1 MAEQPAVNVHLHA
14 APHNHLLHLHHHTSD
29 PNSAA
34 PHSYESSP
42 LHAAPCNDRLPGDQ
56 SISCRP
62 AAAPKTGNA
71 HNPVMVVGGL
81 VIGGTVIGGA
91 EAGEG
96 KRTVR
101 KAHADGSRWLRG
113 KTYEGKRVVPLSFR
127 ASMFLLF
134 AGIMMVAVSFKSIP
148 ALNKG
153 KIVPAGEI
161 VNGNGGAQHALF
173 SSRNLRGGHAGI
185 FIAGSGDDLGLDE
198 DPPPPHTAGIAESAN
213 DRRRVTRVTASSQFG
228 TELGY
233 LFGSES
239 GSGFQSVEK
248 ALSEGQGV
256 EGRGVKGRS
265 GDGDGFL
272 RKGEVNGLSRRE
284 IVDGVLKKRSM
295 KAEGRGGLG
304 EEGRERGGA
313 GSGDS
318 EGEDEYKGGESEG
331 DGAGEETREG
341 RRESARGGV
350 GGSGGIR
357 RTNEKEEEEEEAEGV
372 RKIRRVGASGDG
384 SLGEDEETEE
394 HREEL
399 KHGEEERR
407 GVGAERKREDDED
420 VEGGE
425 GEGEGEGGGD
435 YRGKRSRI
443 AGVAVEGGKVDEEHE
458 EHEEQRDEEGKGMG
472 GRDRGSG
479 GSEEQEG
486 RLVIGS
492 KEEGTGGWVGSR
504 DGEGNHGR
512 REEEE
517 DSEQRAAGEEHEDGA
532 REHEEGTKEHEEGT
546 KEHEEGTKEHGHRG
560 MEDQEYGD
568 EERGGHEQHT
578 GEGRH
583 EDANEESRSTFFS
596 SSSLTSS
603 LVAPLS
609 PLSDY
614 SHSSSSVP
622 LPPFGFNASLSHA
635 PPVPFKENF
644 LWRAPKSQK
653 YAQCIARSR
662 THKVPVKGS
671 TNGYLLV
678 TANGGLNQ
686 MRAAI
691 CDMVAVARIMNVTLV
706 VPELDH
712 TSFWADPS
720 EFEDIFDL
728 DHFISSLKKDIRIV
742 RQLPKR
748 VAHIEPLEKF
758 PVSWSPFSYYR
769 EDLLPR
775 VKKHRVMRFPLTD
788 SRLANNGVPDSI
800 QRLRCRANYKS
811 LRYTPSISQIA
822 ANLISR
828 LHARGPYIALHLR
841 YEKDMLAF
849 TGCDHGLQASERE
862 ELKAMRLNNS
872 RWKEKEIDG
881 EARRTE
887 GACPLTPRETAL
899 FLRAM
904 GYPNKTLI
912 YVAAGDIYG
921 SNGLE
926 DLTRLYPNTYTHSTL
941 ATAEELASL
950 GAYQNRLA
958 AVDYTVAVQS
968 DVFVYTYEGNM
979 ARAVQGHRRF
989 EGHRKTVIPNREAI
1003 IRHIDQLKSRQI
1015 RWKAFRRLIRQAHKE
1030 GMGAPHLREVGEN
1043 PKLEENF
1050 YANPFPGCICEVE
1063 RQADGAVRMCRR
1075 VSGQKRSPSAVTM
1088 TSSEADERSGSDT
1101 PSSLAANQSSA
1112 SVPKGLSYFTVNERT
1127 PPSSPAR
1134 DGKTSTG
1141 KNGEGGNGHRRGWG
1155 SIKPYVLSVS
1165 LLASIS
1171 SGLLGYDIGV
1181 TSGALIFVAEDFD
1194 LSHVQQEIF
1203 VGILNIVSLV
1213 GALSAGRLADF
1224 AGRRFAMGAAASIF
1238 IAGALCMALAPTY
1251 AILVTGRVV
1260 TGVGVGFGLALPPL
1274 FISEISP
1281 PGQRGGLVSFG
1292 ELFINIG
1299 IVVGFLTSF
1308 LLSGLPVDSAWR
1320 WMLGLGAVPGFILAV
1335 GVVFLPESPR
1345 WLIMHGQVKKAKDI
1359 LLTISD
1365 SKQEAHERMLEI
1377 LEAAG
1382 LKEEVISKGPA
1393 AGSEFSPARGR
1404 SNSRERLEGSGGE
1417 GGEGT
1422 VYVDEEE
1429 QEIHVI
1435 RAMEGAGGQGV
1446 WKELLWP
1453 TPAVGRMLV
1462 VCVGTNFLQ
1471 QAVGIDAAVYYSPV
1485 VLRDAG
1491 VTSTRALLGA
1501 TLLMGVIKVSF
1512 VGIATC
1518 MLDHFGRRPLLLAST
1533 AGMTIAL
1540 LTQALAFLKL
1550 PTAVDVD
1557 VSTTVTATTGVP
1569 AAAIVA
1575 FTGLCFYVAFFSIG
1589 IGPINWLYTSEI
1601 FPLRLRAQATG
1612 IGTAVNRIASGV
1624 VAMTF
1629 LSLAD
1634 ATGSP
1639 AGPFFMF
1646 AGMGVVAFVFF
1657 YFLAPE
1663 TRGKSLEQI
1672 VRMFEKGTYAW
1683 VQEAP
1688 EEIPSV
1694 GLAVYDGN
1702 KMQQGWGETDSSP
1715 SRTPRDR
1722 FWSVNR
1728 AVAAMRKKVDARIRT
1743 LVENGVKS
1751 RQRSMF
1757 VIVGDK
1763 GREQVVNLH
1772 YMLSKA
1778 VVKARPNVL
1787 WCYKNDLFLSS
1798 NRKKRMRQMKKMM
1811 QRGLLDPEKEDPFAL
1826 FMASTAIRY
1835 CYYAETHK
1843 ILGNTFG
1850 MCVLQDFE
1858 ALTPN
1863 LLART
1868 IETVEGGGI
1877 IVLLLSSLTSLSHLF
1892 ALAMDVHARYRTESH
1907 GDVVGRFNERFIL
1920 SLASCPTCCV
1930 MDDELNIL
1938 PLSSHMRLLQP
1949 SALTESN
1956 RPARAPNPSR
1966 ILPMPLYVSP
1976 GRGSGIRIG
1985 PRVEGAQGVASRH
1998 PAGGGAGGNVSHA
2011 GPGQSRGAMRHEPM
2025 PFPPFHPPPTP
2036 FPRPSAGRGS
2046 GVRVWQGVERTQGVA
2061 SRHTAGGGAGGNVSH
2076 AGPGQGNRELKE
2088 LKESLADTQPVGAL
2102 VATCRTLDQ
2111 AKAVVTFLD
2120 AVSEKTLRSTVAI
2133 TAARGRGKSA
2143 ALGVAVAGAVAL
2155 GYSNIFVT
2163 APSPENLKTL
2173 FEFVFKGFDA
2183 IGYKEHIDYELVEST
2198 NPAFNRAIVRV
2209 NVFHQHRQTIQYV
2222 MPQHAERVQQ
2232 AELLVIDEAAAIPL
2246 PMVKAL
2252 LGPYLVFMG
2261 STVNGYEGT
2270 GRSLSLKLIQQLREQ
2285 SKGAAAAGAAGAAA
2299 TADGAGGSGGGGGVS
2314 VRVLREVE
2322 LQEPI
2327 RYADGDPVEKWLNH
2341 LLCLD
2346 ATSHVPK
2353 LQARM
2358 PHPDECELFYV
2369 NRDTL
2374 FSFHSA
2380 SELFLQRMMA
2390 LYVSS
2395 HYKNTPNDL
2404 QLMSDAPAHHLFVLL
2419 GPVDESQT
2427 SLPDVL
2433 CVLQVCLEGEISRAS
2448 ALKGL
2453 SQGHQPTGD
2462 LLPWTLSQQFQ
2473 DSEFPSLS
2481 GARVVRIAVHP
2492 DLMHAG
2498 YGSRAVD
2505 LLARYYEGQLTS
2517 MGEDSEEE
2525 SEEEEEGGKR
2535 HSKAVQEARVNGSAS
2550 LLEEQ
2555 LAPRSGLPPLL
2566 QPVGER
2572 RQEQLHYVGVSFGLG
2587 QQLFNFW
2594 RRQQFVPLYVRQ
2606 TPSDITGEHTCIM
2619 LKPLRNDDLGPADS
2633 KDSWLGS
2640 FSQDFHRRFLSL
2652 LGFSFRPLPPALCLR
2667 LLKKS
2672 LHCTLVVL
2680 FSIEFA
2686 EAEAREAVVPAGLM
2700 EGKAALLSP
2709 YDMKRLESYANNLVD
2724 YHLIMDLIPPLARL
2738 YFLGLIPASLS
2749 YAQAAILL
2757 SFGLQHHELSTIEA
2771 NLRLPGT
2778 QVLALFNKAIRKIH
2792 SVLYAAAARTI
2803 EAALPRIKE
2812 VQLCCCTPQPQVLA
2826 LFNKAIRKIHSVL
2839 YAAAARTIEA
2849 ALPRIKEVDLRPH
2862 PQSVDED
2869 LAEAADQA
2877 KKVIKSRLE
2886 GAAEPGTATLL
2897 TSLTPGQMQEFA
2909 IDGRDQDFEAA
2920 IAAGGGKLPG
2930 SGVLSIKAQGGGKKR
2945 GGGGDG
2951 NSDVAEGGKKR
2962 MKGGAKGKGKGKGG
2976 RG

>member
-1 MAEQPAVNVHLHA
+1 
-14 APHNHLLHLHHHTSD
+14 
-29 PNSAA
+29 
-34 PHSYESSP
+34 
-42 LHAAPCNDRLPGDQ
+42 
-56 SISCRP
+56 
-62 AAAPKTGNA
+62 
-71 HNPVMVVGGL
+71 
-81 VIGGTVIGGA
+81 
-91 EAGEG
+91 
-96 KRTVR
+96 
-101 KAHADGSRWLRG
+101 
-113 KTYEGKRVVPLSFR
+113 
-127 ASMFLLF
+127 
-134 AGIMMVAVSFKSIP
+134 
-148 ALNKG
+148 
-153 KIVPAGEI
+153 
-161 VNGNGGAQHALF
+161 
-173 SSRNLRGGHAGI
+173 
-185 FIAGSGDDLGLDE
+185 
-198 DPPPPHTAGIAESAN
+198 
-213 DRRRVTRVTASSQFG
+213 
-228 TELGY
+228 
-233 LFGSES
+233 
-239 GSGFQSVEK
+239 
-248 ALSEGQGV
+248 
-256 EGRGVKGRS
+256 
-265 GDGDGFL
+265 
-272 RKGEVNGLSRRE
+272 
-284 IVDGVLKKRSM
+284 
-295 KAEGRGGLG
+295 
-304 EEGRERGGA
+304 
-313 GSGDS
+313 
-318 EGEDEYKGGESEG
+318 
-331 DGAGEETREG
+331 
-341 RRESARGGV
+341 
-350 GGSGGIR
+350 
-357 RTNEKEEEEEEAEGV
+357 
-372 RKIRRVGASGDG
+372 
-384 SLGEDEETEE
+384 
-394 HREEL
+394 
-399 KHGEEERR
+399 
-407 GVGAERKREDDED
+407 
-420 VEGGE
+420 
-425 GEGEGEGGGD
+425 
-435 YRGKRSRI
+435 
-443 AGVAVEGGKVDEEHE
+443 
-458 EHEEQRDEEGKGMG
+458 
-472 GRDRGSG
+472 
-479 GSEEQEG
+479 
-486 RLVIGS
+486 
-492 KEEGTGGWVGSR
+492 
-504 DGEGNHGR
+504 
-512 REEEE
+512 
-517 DSEQRAAGEEHEDGA
+517 
-532 REHEEGTKEHEEGT
+532 
-546 KEHEEGTKEHGHRG
+546 
-560 MEDQEYGD
+560 
-568 EERGGHEQHT
+568 
-578 GEGRH
+578 
-583 EDANEESRSTFFS
+583 
-596 SSSLTSS
+596 
-603 LVAPLS
+603 
-609 PLSDY
+609 
-614 SHSSSSVP
+614 
-622 LPPFGFNASLSHA
+622 
-635 PPVPFKENF
+635 
-644 LWRAPKSQK
+644 
-653 YAQCIARSR
+653 CIARSR

-822 ANLISR
+822 VNLISR

-1003 IRHIDQLKSRQI
+1003 IRHIDQ
-1015 RWKAFRRLIRQAHKE
+1015 
-1030 GMGAPHLREVGEN
+1030 
-1043 PKLEENF
+1043 
-1050 YANPFPGCICEVE
+1050 
-1063 RQADGAVRMCRR
+1063 
-1075 VSGQKRSPSAVTM
+1075 SPSAVTM

-1251 AILVTGRVV
+1251 VILVTGRVV

-1694 GLAVYDGN
+1694 GLAV
-1702 KMQQGWGETDSSP
+1702 
-1715 SRTPRDR
+1715 
-1722 FWSVNR
+1722 
-1728 AVAAMRKKVDARIRT
+1728 DARIRT

-1850 MCVLQDFE
+1850 MCVLQ
-1858 ALTPN
+1858 
-1863 LLART
+1863 
-1868 IETVEGGGI
+1868 
-1877 IVLLLSSLTSLSHLF
+1877 
-1892 ALAMDVHARYRTESH
+1892 
-1907 GDVVGRFNERFIL
+1907 
-1920 SLASCPTCCV
+1920 
-1930 MDDELNIL
+1930 
-1938 PLSSHMRLLQP
+1938 
-1949 SALTESN
+1949 
-1956 RPARAPNPSR
+1956 
-1966 ILPMPLYVSP
+1966 
-1976 GRGSGIRIG
+1976 
-1985 PRVEGAQGVASRH
+1985 
-1998 PAGGGAGGNVSHA
+1998 
-2011 GPGQSRGAMRHEPM
+2011 
-2025 PFPPFHPPPTP
+2025 
-2036 FPRPSAGRGS
+2036 
-2046 GVRVWQGVERTQGVA
+2046 
-2061 SRHTAGGGAGGNVSH
+2061 
-2076 AGPGQGNRELKE
+2076 
-2088 LKESLADTQPVGAL
+2088 
-2102 VATCRTLDQ
+2102 
-2111 AKAVVTFLD
+2111 
-2120 AVSEKTLRSTVAI
+2120 
-2133 TAARGRGKSA
+2133 
-2143 ALGVAVAGAVAL
+2143 
-2155 GYSNIFVT
+2155 
-2163 APSPENLKTL
+2163 
-2173 FEFVFKGFDA
+2173 
-2183 IGYKEHIDYELVEST
+2183 
-2198 NPAFNRAIVRV
+2198 
-2209 NVFHQHRQTIQYV
+2209 
-2222 MPQHAERVQQ
+2222 
-2232 AELLVIDEAAAIPL
+2232 
-2246 PMVKAL
+2246 
-2252 LGPYLVFMG
+2252 
-2261 STVNGYEGT
+2261 
-2270 GRSLSLKLIQQLREQ
+2270 
-2285 SKGAAAAGAAGAAA
+2285 
-2299 TADGAGGSGGGGGVS
+2299 
-2314 VRVLREVE
+2314 
-2322 LQEPI
+2322 
-2327 RYADGDPVEKWLNH
+2327 
-2341 LLCLD
+2341 
-2346 ATSHVPK
+2346 
-2353 LQARM
+2353 
-2358 PHPDECELFYV
+2358 
-2369 NRDTL
+2369 
-2374 FSFHSA
+2374 
-2380 SELFLQRMMA
+2380 
-2390 LYVSS
+2390 
-2395 HYKNTPNDL
+2395 
-2404 QLMSDAPAHHLFVLL
+2404 
-2419 GPVDESQT
+2419 
-2427 SLPDVL
+2427 
-2433 CVLQVCLEGEISRAS
+2433 
-2448 ALKGL
+2448 
-2453 SQGHQPTGD
+2453 
-2462 LLPWTLSQQFQ
+2462 
-2473 DSEFPSLS
+2473 
-2481 GARVVRIAVHP
+2481 
-2492 DLMHAG
+2492 
-2498 YGSRAVD
+2498 
-2505 LLARYYEGQLTS
+2505 
-2517 MGEDSEEE
+2517 
-2525 SEEEEEGGKR
+2525 
-2535 HSKAVQEARVNGSAS
+2535 
-2550 LLEEQ
+2550 
-2555 LAPRSGLPPLL
+2555 
-2566 QPVGER
+2566 
-2572 RQEQLHYVGVSFGLG
+2572 
-2587 QQLFNFW
+2587 
-2594 RRQQFVPLYVRQ
+2594 
-2606 TPSDITGEHTCIM
+2606 
-2619 LKPLRNDDLGPADS
+2619 
-2633 KDSWLGS
+2633 
-2640 FSQDFHRRFLSL
+2640 
-2652 LGFSFRPLPPALCLR
+2652 
-2667 LLKKS
+2667 
-2672 LHCTLVVL
+2672 
-2680 FSIEFA
+2680 
-2686 EAEAREAVVPAGLM
+2686 
-2700 EGKAALLSP
+2700 
-2709 YDMKRLESYANNLVD
+2709 
-2724 YHLIMDLIPPLARL
+2724 
-2738 YFLGLIPASLS
+2738 
-2749 YAQAAILL
+2749 
-2757 SFGLQHHELSTIEA
+2757 
-2771 NLRLPGT
+2771 
-2778 QVLALFNKAIRKIH
+2778 
-2792 SVLYAAAARTI
+2792 
-2803 EAALPRIKE
+2803 
-2812 VQLCCCTPQPQVLA
+2812 
-2826 LFNKAIRKIHSVL
+2826 
-2839 YAAAARTIEA
+2839 
-2849 ALPRIKEVDLRPH
+2849 
-2862 PQSVDED
+2862 
-2869 LAEAADQA
+2869 
-2877 KKVIKSRLE
+2877 
-2886 GAAEPGTATLL
+2886 
-2897 TSLTPGQMQEFA
+2897 
-2909 IDGRDQDFEAA
+2909 
-2920 IAAGGGKLPG
+2920 
-2930 SGVLSIKAQGGGKKR
+2930 
-2945 GGGGDG
+2945 
-2951 NSDVAEGGKKR
+2951 
-2962 MKGGAKGKGKGKGG
+2962 
-2976 RG
+2976 

>member
-14 APHNHLLHLHHHTSD
+14 APHNNLLHLHHHMTD

-71 HNPVMVVGGL
+71 HNPVMAVGGL
-81 VIGGTVIGGA
+81 VMGGTVIGGA

-96 KRTVR
+96 KRSVR
-101 KAHADGSRWLRG
+101 KAHVDGSRWLRG

-173 SSRNLRGGHAGI
+173 ASRNLRGGHAAGV
-185 FIAGSGDDLGLDE
+185 FIAGSGDDIGLIE
-198 DPPPPHTAGIAESAN
+198 DPAHTAGIAESAN
-213 DRRRVTRVTASSQFG
+213 ERRRVTRVNGGSQLSS
-228 TELGY
+228 ELGSV
-233 LFGSES
+233 FGSEVGS
-239 GSGFQSVEK
+239 GS
-248 ALSEGQGV
+248 
-256 EGRGVKGRS
+256 
-265 GDGDGFL
+265 
-272 RKGEVNGLSRRE
+272 GEVNGLSRRGFG
-284 IVDGVLKKRSM
+284 DGLLKAERRSGLEE
-295 KAEGRGGLG
+295 EGRGSS
-304 EEGRERGGA
+304 GGA

-318 EGEDEYKGGESEG
+318 DGEDKYRGGGSEG
-331 DGAGEETREG
+331 DGAEEETRAG
-341 RRESARGGV
+341 RRESGRGGG
-350 GGSGGIR
+350 GGSGEVL
-357 RTNEKEEEEEEAEGV
+357 RTFGNEEEEEEEAVGV
-372 RKIRRVGASGDG
+372 GKISRVRATRDNSV
-384 SLGEDEETEE
+384 GEDEEEGA
-394 HREEL
+394 HRGVKER
-399 KHGEEERR
+399 GEEERP
-407 GVGAERKREDDED
+407 GVGAGRKRKDEED
-420 VEGGE
+420 EGAE
-425 GEGEGEGGGD
+425 GEGE
-435 YRGKRSRI
+435 
-443 AGVAVEGGKVDEEHE
+443 VEGGRGSRRKRGRITGEVAEEGKGDVEHE
-458 EHEEQRDEEGKGMG
+458 EHEGQVHGREEG
-472 GRDRGSG
+472 
-479 GSEEQEG
+479 
-486 RLVIGS
+486 
-492 KEEGTGGWVGSR
+492 
-504 DGEGNHGR
+504 
-512 REEEE
+512 EE
-517 DSEQRAAGEEHEDGA
+517 DGEQRAAGEEHEDGA
-532 REHEEGTKEHEEGT
+532 REHDDGAREHDDGAREHEEGAREHEEEAREHEEEGKERGHRGMEDQEYGDEERGGHEHHTDKGRHAEGAREHEDGAKEHEE
-546 KEHEEGTKEHGHRG
+546 TKEHGHRG

-568 EERGGHEQHT
+568 EERGGHEHHT
-578 GEGRH
+578 DEGRH
-583 EDANEESRSTFFS
+583 EDGNEENRTPFSSSSSSS

-603 LVAPLS
+603 LVSPLS
-609 PLSDY
+609 PLNDY
-614 SHSSSSVP
+614 SQSSSSVP

-635 PPVPFKENF
+635 PPIPFKEKF

-728 DHFISSLKKDIRIV
+728 DHFINSLKKDIRIV

-748 VAHIEPLEKF
+748 VQHIEPLEKF

-811 LRYTPSISQIA
+811 LRYTPSISRIA

-904 GYPNKTLI
+904 GYPNTTLI

-941 ATAEELASL
+941 ATAEELASI

-989 EGHRKTVIPNREAI
+989 EGHRKTIIPNREAI

-1015 RWKAFRRLIRQAHKE
+1015 RWKAFRRLIRQAHKQ
-1030 GMGAPHLREVGEN
+1030 GMGAPHMREVGEN

-1050 YANPFPGCICEVE
+1050 YANPFPGCIFI
-1063 RQADGAVRMCRR
+1063 
-1075 VSGQKRSPSAVTM
+1075 M
-1088 TSSEADERSGSDT
+1088 TSSGADERSGSDT
-1101 PSSLAANQSSA
+1101 SSNAANQTTA
-1112 SVPKGLSYFTVNERT
+1112 TVPKGSSYFTVNERT
-1127 PPSSPAR
+1127 PPASPAR
-1134 DGKTSTG
+1134 DGKTSTALD
-1141 KNGEGGNGHRRGWG
+1141 GEGGNGHRGSWG

-1171 SGLLGYDIGV
+1171 SALLGYDIGV

-1251 AILVTGRVV
+1251 AILVIGRVI
-1260 TGVGVGFGLALPPL
+1260 TGIGVGFGLSLPPL

-1299 IVVGFLTSF
+1299 IVIGFLTSF
-1308 LLSGLPVDSAWR
+1308 VLSGLPVDTAWR
-1320 WMLGLGAVPGFILAV
+1320 WMLGLGAVPGLILAV
-1335 GVVFLPESPR
+1335 GVIFLPESPR

-1365 SKQEAHERMLEI
+1365 SKEEAHERMLEI

-1382 LKEEVISKGPA
+1382 LKEEVISKGSEIPA
-1393 AGSEFSPARGR
+1393 SRGR
-1404 SNSRERLEGSGGE
+1404 SNSRERLGDSGGD
-1417 GGEGT
+1417 GAGDT

-1435 RAMEGAGGQGV
+1435 RPMEGAGGTGV

-1533 AGMTIAL
+1533 AGMTVAL

-1550 PTAVDVD
+1550 PTAVDAD
-1557 VSTTVTATTGVP
+1557 VSATVTASTGVP

-1646 AGMGVVAFVFF
+1646 AGMGVVGFVFF

-1683 VQEAP
+1683 VKEAP

-1702 KMQQGWGETDSSP
+1702 KMQQGWGGTDSSP
-1715 SRTPRDR
+1715 SRTPRD
-1722 FWSVNR
+1722 
-1728 AVAAMRKKVDARIRT
+1728 
-1743 LVENGVKS
+1743 
-1751 RQRSMF
+1751 
-1757 VIVGDK
+1757 
-1763 GREQVVNLH
+1763 
-1772 YMLSKA
+1772 
-1778 VVKARPNVL
+1778 
-1787 WCYKNDLFLSS
+1787 
-1798 NRKKRMRQMKKMM
+1798 
-1811 QRGLLDPEKEDPFAL
+1811 
-1826 FMASTAIRY
+1826 
-1835 CYYAETHK
+1835 
-1843 ILGNTFG
+1843 
-1850 MCVLQDFE
+1850 
-1858 ALTPN
+1858 
-1863 LLART
+1863 
-1868 IETVEGGGI
+1868 
-1877 IVLLLSSLTSLSHLF
+1877 
-1892 ALAMDVHARYRTESH
+1892 
-1907 GDVVGRFNERFIL
+1907 
-1920 SLASCPTCCV
+1920 
-1930 MDDELNIL
+1930 
-1938 PLSSHMRLLQP
+1938 
-1949 SALTESN
+1949 
-1956 RPARAPNPSR
+1956 
-1966 ILPMPLYVSP
+1966 
-1976 GRGSGIRIG
+1976 
-1985 PRVEGAQGVASRH
+1985 
-1998 PAGGGAGGNVSHA
+1998 
-2011 GPGQSRGAMRHEPM
+2011 
-2025 PFPPFHPPPTP
+2025 
-2036 FPRPSAGRGS
+2036 
-2046 GVRVWQGVERTQGVA
+2046 VW
-2061 SRHTAGGGAGGNVSH
+2061 
-2076 AGPGQGNRELKE
+2076 
-2088 LKESLADTQPVGAL
+2088 
-2102 VATCRTLDQ
+2102 
-2111 AKAVVTFLD
+2111 
-2120 AVSEKTLRSTVAI
+2120 
-2133 TAARGRGKSA
+2133 
-2143 ALGVAVAGAVAL
+2143 
-2155 GYSNIFVT
+2155 
-2163 APSPENLKTL
+2163 
-2173 FEFVFKGFDA
+2173 
-2183 IGYKEHIDYELVEST
+2183 
-2198 NPAFNRAIVRV
+2198 
-2209 NVFHQHRQTIQYV
+2209 
-2222 MPQHAERVQQ
+2222 
-2232 AELLVIDEAAAIPL
+2232 
-2246 PMVKAL
+2246 
-2252 LGPYLVFMG
+2252 
-2261 STVNGYEGT
+2261 
-2270 GRSLSLKLIQQLREQ
+2270 
-2285 SKGAAAAGAAGAAA
+2285 
-2299 TADGAGGSGGGGGVS
+2299 
-2314 VRVLREVE
+2314 
-2322 LQEPI
+2322 
-2327 RYADGDPVEKWLNH
+2327 
-2341 LLCLD
+2341 
-2346 ATSHVPK
+2346 
-2353 LQARM
+2353 
-2358 PHPDECELFYV
+2358 
-2369 NRDTL
+2369 
-2374 FSFHSA
+2374 
-2380 SELFLQRMMA
+2380 
-2390 LYVSS
+2390 
-2395 HYKNTPNDL
+2395 
-2404 QLMSDAPAHHLFVLL
+2404 
-2419 GPVDESQT
+2419 
-2427 SLPDVL
+2427 
-2433 CVLQVCLEGEISRAS
+2433 
-2448 ALKGL
+2448 
-2453 SQGHQPTGD
+2453 
-2462 LLPWTLSQQFQ
+2462 
-2473 DSEFPSLS
+2473 
-2481 GARVVRIAVHP
+2481 
-2492 DLMHAG
+2492 
-2498 YGSRAVD
+2498 
-2505 LLARYYEGQLTS
+2505 
-2517 MGEDSEEE
+2517 
-2525 SEEEEEGGKR
+2525 
-2535 HSKAVQEARVNGSAS
+2535 
-2550 LLEEQ
+2550 
-2555 LAPRSGLPPLL
+2555 
-2566 QPVGER
+2566 
-2572 RQEQLHYVGVSFGLG
+2572 
-2587 QQLFNFW
+2587 
-2594 RRQQFVPLYVRQ
+2594 
-2606 TPSDITGEHTCIM
+2606 
-2619 LKPLRNDDLGPADS
+2619 
-2633 KDSWLGS
+2633 
-2640 FSQDFHRRFLSL
+2640 
-2652 LGFSFRPLPPALCLR
+2652 
-2667 LLKKS
+2667 
-2672 LHCTLVVL
+2672 
-2680 FSIEFA
+2680 
-2686 EAEAREAVVPAGLM
+2686 
-2700 EGKAALLSP
+2700 
-2709 YDMKRLESYANNLVD
+2709 
-2724 YHLIMDLIPPLARL
+2724 
-2738 YFLGLIPASLS
+2738 
-2749 YAQAAILL
+2749 
-2757 SFGLQHHELSTIEA
+2757 
-2771 NLRLPGT
+2771 
-2778 QVLALFNKAIRKIH
+2778 
-2792 SVLYAAAARTI
+2792 
-2803 EAALPRIKE
+2803 
-2812 VQLCCCTPQPQVLA
+2812 
-2826 LFNKAIRKIHSVL
+2826 
-2839 YAAAARTIEA
+2839 
-2849 ALPRIKEVDLRPH
+2849 
-2862 PQSVDED
+2862 
-2869 LAEAADQA
+2869 
-2877 KKVIKSRLE
+2877 
-2886 GAAEPGTATLL
+2886 
-2897 TSLTPGQMQEFA
+2897 
-2909 IDGRDQDFEAA
+2909 
-2920 IAAGGGKLPG
+2920 
-2930 SGVLSIKAQGGGKKR
+2930 
-2945 GGGGDG
+2945 
-2951 NSDVAEGGKKR
+2951 
-2962 MKGGAKGKGKGKGG
+2962 
-2976 RG
+2976 